1 MRNRQRSLRGRVVAI
16 TGGAQGIG
24 AATAAALVRQGA
36 NVAIGDLDV
45 PRAEKTAAQLGD
57 RVFAAR
63 LDVTDPAAFAGF
75 LDTVERELGAVD
87 VLINNAGIMP
97 LAAVE
102 EEDDTATYRQLE
114 INLRAVIHG
123 TRQAVRRMRPRG
135 HGHIVNIAS
144 MAGKSGF
151 PGAATYCATKHGVVG
166 FSETVRMEL
175 RGSGVEVS
183 CVMPAVVSTE
193 LAAGLGESPAIRSVT
208 PEDVATAIT
217 AALRQPRFDVYV
229 PRSLDWTGR
238 LIRLLPRAAGEWLV
252 RALGGDRILTA
263 GVGSAARGDYEARAA
278 KSAPHADH
286 DA

>member
-1 MRNRQRSLRGRVVAI
+1 MRNQPRSLQGRVVAI

-24 AATAAALVRQGA
+24 AATATALVTAGA
-36 NVAIGDLDV
+36 RVAIGDLDV
-45 PRAEKTAAQLGD
+45 RRAERTAAELGN
-57 RVFAAR
+57 RVVASR
-63 LDVTDPAAFAGF
+63 LDVTDPEAFTEF
-75 LDTVERELGAVD
+75 LDTVERELGPVD

-97 LAAVE
+97 LATVE
-102 EEDDTATYRQLE
+102 QEDDTATDRQLE

-151 PGAATYCATKHGVVG
+151 PGGATYCATKHGVVG
-166 FSETVRMEL
+166 FSESVHMEL
-175 RGSGVEVS
+175 RGSGVAVS
-183 CVMPAVVSTE
+183 CVMPAVVRTE
-193 LAAGLGESPAIRSVT
+193 LASGLGESPAIRAVT
-208 PEDVATAIT
+208 AEDVAAAILAT
-217 AALRQPRFDVYV
+217 LRRPRFDVYV

-238 LIRLLPRAAGEWLV
+238 VIRLLPRRVGERLV

-263 GVGSAARGDYEARAA
+263 GVGSPERGDYETRAA

-286 DA
+286 TP